1 MTSDPGPDPHR
12 RPPGVVDADGVEPE
26 GVDPDGDA
34 VSEEAVVGE
43 VEHVGTQ
50 RVSLDDLLG
59 DEEDDEEDS
68 DENATAGSTLPE
80 VGTQRVSL
88 ADLEDADEPELGTQ
102 QVRLEDL
109 LAGEDTDRHGDTEVH
124 GDNTTDRHEPD
135 TDDHSTTGTTESVS
149 DAATDHVIRSRPVI
163 TQLDDGVSSGRQTRR
178 LVPRRRPPAHERR
191 LGSGLVEMPKIVDI
205 EPEDAVLLEP
215 VIPESKRTCW
225 RCGKPVG
232 RTSGPGEGDI
242 SGICPNC
249 GARYSFVPGLEP
261 GTVVADQYEITGAIA
276 HGGLGWIYLA
286 IDRNV
291 SDRPVVLKGL
301 LNSSDSEAQ
310 RVAVAER
317 QFLASVNHPGIV
329 KIYNFVE
336 HISERGERYG
346 YIVME
351 YIGGRTLKQITSDQ
365 SGTGLLSVEQAMAYI
380 LEVLLA
386 VGYLHSVGLIYNDVK
401 PDNIMVGS
409 DEVKLIDL
417 GAVSPINGYGHLY
430 GTPGF
435 QAPEIVKTGPQIAS
449 DIYSIG
455 RTLAVLTVPIE
466 MRKGRYVDGLPDP
479 ATTPVFAENPSYYLL
494 LQRAT
499 AADPA
504 ERFASAEE
512 MSTQVLNVLRETVA
526 VHTGVPRPALST
538 VFTPQRSTFGTDLM
552 LAPVDGFFDP
562 DQAAFY
568 DPVDIAR
575 ALPVPL
581 VNPLDPAA
589 GLLTSAALSDPRQT
603 LDSINAA
610 RAEGFVSILG
620 RRVND
625 GHPSLEI
632 DLAEARAH
640 LELDDV
646 DTALALLREISVHH
660 GNSWRVQWYMGICA
674 LMNDEPELAY
684 ERFDEVLGA
693 MPGEVGPKLAVAGTA
708 ELIGRWLSDET
719 DHSPGSAQRITELY
733 DVAQHHYH
741 DLWLTDHAIVTAAFG
756 LARLSVAAGDYD
768 GAIRPLDEVPAT
780 SRHFNT
786 ARATAV
792 IALVHGRDPSEVT
805 REQIVEAARR
815 LEQIPDSEPRKARM
829 VLIVLGT
836 ALGWMHAN
844 PDAAH
849 GSGEP
854 STLLG
859 FPFTEHGIRTG
870 TERSLRNLARQTR
883 TNRDHRFMLVDL
895 ANYVRPDT
903 LF

>member
-1 MTSDPGPDPHR
+1 MPMSYAGEPSHADPHGPEKR
-12 RPPGVVDADGVEPE
+12 DGAAADAPE
-26 GVDPDGDA
+26 
-34 VSEEAVVGE
+34 
-43 VEHVGTQ
+43 
-50 RVSLDDLLG
+50 
-59 DEEDDEEDS
+59 
-68 DENATAGSTLPE
+68 E

-88 ADLEDADEPELGTQ
+88 ADLM
-102 QVRLEDL
+102 
-109 LAGEDTDRHGDTEVH
+109 GD
-124 GDNTTDRHEPD
+124 DEPD
-135 TDDHSTTGTTESVS
+135 TDRNAPDESTTDEVAEVGTQKVDLDDLMAESDDTTEPRRVS
-149 DAATDHVIRSRPVI
+149 DPDVGTQAAAPAFTVGIAPPDRFDSQTDRVVRTRA
-163 TQLDDGVSSGRQTRR
+163 TQHPEPDSGPLGRR
-178 LVPRRRPPAHERR
+178 LVPRRRPPVHERR
-191 LGSGLVEMPKIVDI
+191 LGSGLVEMPKITDI
-205 EPEDAVLLEP
+205 EPEDAVIDDP
-215 VIPESKRTCW
+215 VIAENKRFCW

-232 RTSGPGEGDI
+232 RLEGEGQGPPTGD
-242 SGICPNC
+242 CTNC
-249 GARYSFVPGLEP
+249 GARYSFVPGLAQ
-261 GTVVADQYEITGAIA
+261 GTLVADQYEIAGAIA

-336 HISERGERYG
+336 HVDDDDRFG

-351 YIGGRTLKQITSDQ
+351 YIGGQTLKQITSGDPEK
-365 SGTGLLSVEQAMAYI
+365 SLLSVEQGLAYI

-386 VGYLHSVGLIYNDVK
+386 VGYLHSVGLVYNDVK
-401 PDNIMVGS
+401 PENIMVGS

-435 QAPEIVKTGPQIAS
+435 QAPEIVKTGPQVAT
-449 DIYSIG
+449 DIYSVG
-455 RTLAVLTVPIE
+455 RTLAVLTVPME
-466 MRKGRYVDGLPDP
+466 MRNGRYVDGLPSP
-479 ATTPVFAENPSYYLL
+479 TETAVFRDNPSFYLL

-499 AADPA
+499 APDPA
-504 ERFASAEE
+504 DRFASAEE

-526 VHTGVPRPALST
+526 VHTGVPRPSLST

-568 DPVDIAR
+568 DPVDIAT
-575 ALPVPL
+575 ALPLPL

-589 GLLTSAALSDPRQT
+589 SLLTSAALSDPRQT
-603 LDSINAA
+603 LDSINTA
-610 RAEGFVSILG
+610 RAEGFASLFGG
-620 RRVND
+620 RPVKNA
-625 GHPSLEI
+625 HPSLEI

-640 LELDDV
+640 LQLDDV
-646 DTALALLREISVHH
+646 DTALALLRDVREHH
-660 GNSWRVQWYMGICA
+660 GDSWRVEWYMGICA

-693 MPGEVGPKLAVAGTA
+693 MPGEVAPKLAVAGTA
-708 ELIGRWLSDET
+708 ELIGRWLADE
-719 DHSPGSAQRITELY
+719 DGPSKSADRIARLY

-741 DLWLTDHAIVTAAFG
+741 DLWLTDHSIVTAAFG
-756 LARLSVAAGDYD
+756 LARLAVAAGDFD

-786 ARATAV
+786 ARATAI
-792 IALVHGRDPSEVT
+792 IALVHGRPTSQVT
-805 REQIVEAARR
+805 RNQIVEAARR
-815 LEQIPDSEPRKARM
+815 LEQIPDTEPRKSRM
-829 VLIVLGT
+829 LLIVLGT
-836 ALGWMHAN
+836 ALGWIHDN
-844 PDAAH
+844 PEDE
-849 GSGEP
+849 GSDKEP

-859 FPFTEHGIRTG
+859 FPFTEYGIRTG
-870 TERSLRNLARQTR
+870 TERSLRQLARQTR
-883 TNRDHRFMLVDL
+883 NNREHRFMLVDL
-895 ANYVRPDT
+895 ANYVRPNT

>member
-1 MTSDPGPDPHR
+1 MDDAARNDHDTDDVTHGDRSDDL
-12 RPPGVVDADGVEPE
+12 
-26 GVDPDGDA
+26 
-34 VSEEAVVGE
+34 
-43 VEHVGTQ
+43 GTQ
-50 RVSLDDLLG
+50 RVSLDALLG
-59 DEEDDEEDS
+59 DDDADLDGPGPGGGRPGGEDAET
-68 DENATAGSTLPE
+68 TAKVVD
-80 VGTQRVSL
+80 VGTQR
-88 ADLEDADEPELGTQ
+88 ADLAALTEGPDDMDDTTDPRPGRRTDPDVGTQ
-102 QVRLEDL
+102 AVAPVFTVGVDPDDR
-109 LAGEDTDRHGDTEVH
+109 TDRVERQPPAVPLP
-124 GDNTTDRHEPD
+124 EPD
-135 TDDHSTTGTTESVS
+135 
-149 DAATDHVIRSRPVI
+149 
-163 TQLDDGVSSGRQTRR
+163 SGPLGRR
-178 LVPRRRPPAHERR
+178 LVPRRRPPVHERR
-191 LGSGLVEMPKIVDI
+191 LGSGLVETPKITDI
-205 EPEDAVLLEP
+205 EPADAVIDDP
-215 VIPESKRTCW
+215 VIADSKRFCW

-232 RTSGPGEGDI
+232 RAEGEGAGPPTGDC
-242 SGICPNC
+242 GNC
-249 GARYSFVPGLEP
+249 GARYSFVPGLAP
-261 GTVVADQYEITGAIA
+261 GTLVADQYEIAGAIA

-336 HISERGERYG
+336 HVDDDDRFG

-351 YIGGRTLKQITSDQ
+351 YIGGQTLKQITAGDPDNS
-365 SGTGLLSVEQAMAYI
+365 LLSVEQGLAYI

-386 VGYLHSVGLIYNDVK
+386 VGYLHSVGLVYNDVK
-401 PDNIMVGS
+401 PENIMVGS

-435 QAPEIVKTGPQIAS
+435 QAPEIVKTGPQIAT

-455 RTLAVLTVPIE
+455 RTLAVLTVPME
-466 MRKGRYVDGLPDP
+466 MRNGRYVDGLP
-479 ATTPVFAENPSYYLL
+479 AASKTPVFRNNPSYYRL

-499 AADPA
+499 APDPA
-504 ERFASAEE
+504 DRFVSAEE

-568 DPVDIAR
+568 DPVDIAN

-589 GLLTSAALSDPRQT
+589 SLLTSAALSDPRQT
-603 LDSINAA
+603 LDSINTA
-610 RAEGFVSILG
+610 RAEGFASLFGG
-620 RRVND
+620 RPVKNA
-625 GHPSLEI
+625 HPSREI

-640 LELDDV
+640 LQLDDV
-646 DTALALLREISVHH
+646 DTALALLQEVRAHH
-660 GNSWRVQWYMGICA
+660 GDSWRVEWYMGICA

-693 MPGEVGPKLAVAGTA
+693 MPGEVAPKLAVAGTA
-708 ELIGRWLSDET
+708 ELIGRWLADEKG
-719 DHSPGSAQRITELY
+719 PAKSAEKISKLY

-741 DLWLTDHAIVTAAFG
+741 DLWLTDHSIVTAAFG
-756 LARLSVAAGDYD
+756 LARLAVAAGDID
-768 GAIRPLDEVPAT
+768 AAIQPLDEVPAT

-786 ARATAV
+786 ARATAI
-792 IALVHGRDPSEVT
+792 IALVHGRPTSQVT
-805 REQIVEAARR
+805 REQIAEAARR
-815 LEQIPDSEPRKARM
+815 LEQIPDTEPRKARM
-829 VLIVLGT
+829 LLIVLGT
-836 ALGWMHAN
+836 ALGWIHDN
-844 PDAAH
+844 PDDAKQDN
-849 GSGEP
+849 EP

-859 FPFTEHGIRTG
+859 FPFTEYGIRTG
-870 TERSLRNLARQTR
+870 TERSLRQLARLTR

-895 ANYVRPDT
+895 ANYVRPNT